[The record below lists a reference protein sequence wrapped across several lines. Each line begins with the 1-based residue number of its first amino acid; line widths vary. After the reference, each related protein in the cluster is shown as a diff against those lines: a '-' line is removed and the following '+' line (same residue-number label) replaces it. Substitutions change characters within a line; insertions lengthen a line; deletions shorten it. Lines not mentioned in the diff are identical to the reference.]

1 MVRTPYYR
9 KGQLTYTEDD
19 VLVKNLFLLTES
31 AKGLEQQHLLKYF
44 GRYGCVERLDLYPS
58 GKKIQTGCVVF
69 ANPYDA
75 SKVLKTSHHLVNG
88 CPIKVRSNYSRRQW
102 EFSMKGELA
111 YTEDHVLVRSLS
123 LVNIARKLKQ
133 QQLQKYFEE
142 YGCVES
148 LDLYTSENGT
158 RTGCVAFADPCD
170 AATALRDRFHLVSGC
185 RITARSS
192 YSWRQPDA
200 VKMSHGPENAP
211 IMLLND
217 HCLEYIFRQL
227 NLPDR
232 IHFARSCFRFRSIYE
247 GMSPLLDKSI
257 NFKVF
262 KSLTLWDLHD
272 FFQLSGCNVKK
283 IEGFMPRLHFIHVCS
298 LLGMHCINLQSLKIR
313 NNNYTDLKCNTHI
326 FKTVANLS
334 SLQNL
339 ELDGCGLTD
348 DHLHAL
354 KHLGQLKKL
363 NLSNNGMMTGRYMNC
378 LPNSIVSLTLSGCNR
393 LKPKLVNEM
402 LGRFL
407 LLKELHIIDNGL
419 GPRIQGLFNGNCFQ
433 SLEVL
438 SISYDS
444 NNFAEYE
451 HVARLPSL
459 RKLVLDTSFQ
469 RNEISP
475 KLITWLV
482 EHKSRQL
489 EHFQL
494 TNLLSLSNCHVND
507 EFFLEIGKLTALQTL
522 IVKWRN
528 AITDRGLE
536 ALFTLQ
542 DLREIHIKYNWK
554 ISENA
559 VRRLILACHKLQVLH
574 LEHCDQLTDKLLQ
587 DLILELRNDQFHRP
601 LPIKLNMTG
610 NKVSQFTLQSADV
623 AAKNIINAI
632 CEG

>member
-31 AKGLEQQHLLKYF
+31 AKGLEQQQLLKYF
-44 GRYGCVERLDLYPS
+44 GNYGCVERLDLYPS

-75 SKVLKTSHHLVNG
+75 AKQAPMGIH
-88 CPIKVRSNYSRRQW
+88 
-102 EFSMKGELA
+102 MKGELA
-111 YTEDHVLVRSLS
+111 YTEDHVLVRSLF

-148 LDLYTSENGT
+148 LDLYTSQNGT
-158 RTGCVAFADPCD
+158 RTGRVAFADPCD

-185 RITARSS
+185 RITARPS

-211 IMLLND
+211 IMRLND
-217 HCLEYIFRQL
+217 YCLEYIFRQL

-247 GMSPLLDKSI
+247 AMSPLLDKSI
-257 NFKVF
+257 NFNVF
-262 KSLTLWDLHD
+262 KSMTLWDLHD

-283 IEGFMPRLHFIHVCS
+283 IEGTMPRLHFNHVCS
-298 LLGMHCINLQSLKIR
+298 LLGMHCINLQSLIIR

-348 DHLHAL
+348 DHLQAL
-354 KHLGQLKKL
+354 KHLGHLKKL
-363 NLSNNGMMTGRYMNC
+363 NLSNN
-378 LPNSIVSLTLSGCNR
+378 
-393 LKPKLVNEM
+393 
-402 LGRFL
+402 
-407 LLKELHIIDNGL
+407 
-419 GPRIQGLFNGNCFQ
+419 
-433 SLEVL
+433 
-438 SISYDS
+438 
-444 NNFAEYE
+444 
-451 HVARLPSL
+451 
-459 RKLVLDTSFQ
+459 
-469 RNEISP
+469 
-475 KLITWLV
+475 
-482 EHKSRQL
+482 
-489 EHFQL
+489 
-494 TNLLSLSNCHVND
+494 
-507 EFFLEIGKLTALQTL
+507 GKLTALQTL

-559 VRRLILACHKLQVLH
+559 VRRLILACPKLQVLH

-587 DLILELRNDQFHRP
+587 DLILELRNDQFNRP
-601 LPIKLNMTG
+601 LPIKLYMTG
-610 NKVSQFTLQSADV
+610 NKVSQFTLQSGDV
-623 AAKNIINAI
+623 AAKNIIDAI